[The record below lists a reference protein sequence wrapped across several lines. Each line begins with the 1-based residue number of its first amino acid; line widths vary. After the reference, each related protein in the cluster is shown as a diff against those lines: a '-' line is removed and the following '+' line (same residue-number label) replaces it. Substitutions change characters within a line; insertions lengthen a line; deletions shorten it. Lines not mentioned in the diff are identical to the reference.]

1 MNCLSPIGD
10 ALMRQ
15 GLVSFL
21 SVIETEG
28 PEGEDGQLDLDQ
40 ADKKKGKGKKAKP
53 PEAPP
58 LEPGQPEA
66 EEGVEKIK
74 GHDYF
79 IATVTRPPTRL
90 PRQPVPG
97 RGGAR
102 LRRQLAG
109 RQADRALPLRQP
121 GAAALP
127 ARRLRHHRGDREDR
141 LAQLPAQP
149 AQGLAAGGAHGAA
162 RAHRVGLG
170 ALHQRVEGGGGPLPG
185 DPPGDPAGRAGV
197 RPQAGRPHPQAAAR
211 RLPGPAPLHLRA
223 LHPRGGRGHRQDRGA
238 QPRPHPAGVPAGGR
252 EGDRGRP
259 RLAGREA
266 RGSGREDVE
275 APAAPEEDE

>member
-1 MNCLSPIGD
+1 
-10 ALMRQ
+10 MRQ

-40 ADKKKGKGKKAKP
+40 AAKKKGQGKGKAKAGAAARAGRGRARGGGREDQGARLLHRHRDP
-53 PEAPP
+53 AAQ
-58 LEPGQPEA
+58 G
-66 EEGVEKIK
+66 
-74 GHDYF
+74 
-79 IATVTRPPTRL
+79 L
-90 PRQPVPG
+90 PRQPLPG
-97 RGGAR
+97 GGGPG

-109 RQADRALPLRQP
+109 RQAGRALPLRQP
-121 GAAALP
+121 RAAALP

-149 AQGLAAGGAHGAA
+149 AQGLAPGRPHGAA
-162 RAHRVGLG
+162 RAHRLGVG

-185 DPPGDPAGRAGV
+185 DHPGDPAGRAGV

-223 LHPRGGRGHRQDRGA
+223 LHPRGGAGHRQDRRA
-238 QPRPHPAGVPAGGR
+238 
-252 EGDRGRP
+252 
-259 RLAGREA
+259 
-266 RGSGREDVE
+266 
-275 APAAPEEDE
+275 AAPTPSGASSCGWPRR